1 MTNSPKTYQVNALWD
16 EESSVWVATSDDVLG
31 LATEAATLEILRQ
44 KLHVMVPE
52 LLALNH
58 LVEPGFAGVISLQLI
73 SQQRELIEV
82 AA

>member
-1 MTNSPKTYQVNALWD
+1 MTNSPKTYQVNASWD

-52 LLALNH
+52 LLTLNH
-58 LVEPGFAGVISLQLI
+58 LIEPGFTGVISLQLI
-73 SQQRELIEV
+73 SQQQELIEV